1 MRNPN
6 LRKKKVLLF
15 YNPNS
20 GNGLF
25 KNNLDLVI
33 SKFQAKKLIV
43 IPIRSGK
50 ADFLDYIFQNMD
62 PLEYL
67 QVIIAG
73 GDGTINTCVN
83 AMIKNNIDLPL
94 AIFPSGT
101 ANDFAYYFDLP
112 ADINQMIDI
121 ALGNQFTFS
130 DVGVVNGKYFINVA
144 AMGTLVDVSQKTDPN
159 MKNTL
164 GIISYYLKGISEFPH
179 IKPALVKL
187 ESDEY
192 TGEESMYFMLVMNG
206 RSAGGFKRISPES
219 SVNDGL
225 LDVMLFRE
233 MPIRDLPPL
242 LIKVMQGNHTENKN
256 VLYFK
261 TSKLKLESDVDI
273 STDVDGEKGEHF
285 PLTFEVLPKKLKV
298 LTKFDDMQ
306 GAIW

>member
-6 LRKKKVLLF
+6 FKRKKALLF
-15 YNPNS
+15 YNPAS

-25 KNNLDLVI
+25 KNNLDLLI
-33 SKFQAKKLIV
+33 SKYQAKKHVI

-50 ADFLDYIFQNMD
+50 PDFLDYVLQNID
-62 PLEYL
+62 PREYF

-73 GDGTINTCVN
+73 GDGTINICVN
-83 AMIKNNIDLPL
+83 ALIKNNIDLPV

-121 ALGNQFTFS
+121 ALGNNYTYA
-130 DVGVVNGKYFINVA
+130 DVGVMNDKYFVNVA
-144 AMGTLVDVSQKTDPN
+144 AMGMLVDVSQKTDPN

-179 IKPALVKL
+179 IKPAAIKL

-192 TGEESMYFMLVMNG
+192 TGEEIMYFMLVMNG
-206 RSAGGFKRISPES
+206 RSAGGFKRISPTA
-219 SVNDGL
+219 SVNDGF

-242 LIKVMQGNHTENKN
+242 LINVMQGNHTENKN

-273 STDVDGEKGEHF
+273 STDADGEKGEKF
-285 PLTFEVLPKKLKV
+285 PLTFGILPNRLKI
-298 LTKFDDMQ
+298 LTKLNDMK

>member
-50 ADFLDYIFQNMD
+50 AEFLNFAFQNLD
-62 PLEYL
+62 PQEYH
-67 QVIIAG
+67 QVVVAG
-73 GDGTINTCVN
+73 GDGTINACIN
-83 AMIKNNIDLPL
+83 SMIKNNIDLPI
-94 AIFPSGT
+94 AIFPTGT

-112 ADINQMIDI
+112 ADTNEMIDV
-121 ALGNQFTFS
+121 ALGNQYTYA
-130 DVGVVNGKYFINVA
+130 DVGMVNDKYFVNVA

-164 GIISYYLKGISEFPH
+164 GIISYYLKGIAEFPN

-206 RSAGGFKRISPES
+206 RSAGGFKRLSPAS
-219 SVNDGL
+219 SINDGL

-242 LIKVMQGNHTENKN
+242 LVKVMQGNHTENKN
-256 VLYFK
+256 VLYFN
-261 TSKLKLESDVDI
+261 TSKLKLESDTAI
-273 STDVDGEKGEHF
+273 STDVDGEKGEKF

-298 LTKFDDMQ
+298 LTKFDNMQ

>member
-73 GDGTINTCVN
+73 GDGTINACVN